1 MRAAFNPAYDRTV
14 QSGGPSQPGEIVNI
28 KPFATETFFA
38 RYEFSTPHLLC
49 ASDCETLTTGELLR
63 LAGMDAADLLGQ
75 RLGYTDSQG
84 DPALR
89 AAIAALYAN
98 VSAEQIVMLGAP
110 EEGIY
115 LTMRTL
121 LEPGD
126 HVVALTPAYDSL
138 LNLAEHIS
146 GNVTPWPVRPTP
158 GGWELDPAELARLLR
173 PDTRLVI
180 VNFPHNP
187 TGYLPAA
194 ETWAALLDIVRHHG
208 AWLLCDEMYR
218 GLERDP
224 ADGLPSAADTYE
236 RAIVLSGLSKA
247 HGLPGLRAGW
257 LLVRDATTRAALI
270 NWKHYTTICPPAPSE
285 RLALAALQAHTPL
298 VERSRGIIAANL
310 QLAEAF
316 FARHAAQFDWRP
328 PRAGSVALVG
338 LRDVASASEYCHT
351 LAHEVGVLLLPGP
364 YLGAGDDCVRF
375 GFGRLGFA
383 AALARY
389 EAYLLASRG
398 AGM

>member
-1 MRAAFNPAYDRTV
+1 MDIR
-14 QSGGPSQPGEIVNI
+14 
-28 KPFATETFFA
+28 PFATEQYFA
-38 RYEFSTPHLLC
+38 RYEFITPHILC

-63 LAGMDAADLLGQ
+63 LAGLDAADLLGQ
-75 RLGYTDSQG
+75 RLSYTESQG

-89 AAIAALYAN
+89 AAVAALYEDVPPEA
-98 VSAEQIVMLGAP
+98 VVLLGAP

-115 LTMRTL
+115 LTLRAL

-146 GNVTPWPVRPTP
+146 GNVSHWPVRPVP
-158 GGWELDPAELARLLR
+158 GGWALDPAELERLIQ

-187 TGYLPAA
+187 TGYLPPPDVF
-194 ETWAALLDIVRHHG
+194 AALIAIVRRRG

-218 GLERDP
+218 GLERD
-224 ADGLPSAADTYE
+224 AGDRLPSAADRYE
-236 RAIVLSGLSKA
+236 RAIVLAGLSKT

-257 LLVRDATTRAALI
+257 LVVRDPALRASLI
-270 NWKHYTTICPPAPSE
+270 NWKHYTTICPPAPTE
-285 RLALAALQAHTPL
+285 LLATAALLAHAPL
-298 VERSRGIIAANL
+298 VARSRGIIAANL

-316 FARHAAQFDWRP
+316 FARHAARFDWRP

-338 LRDVASASEYCHT
+338 LDAPSATDTCHALARDA
-351 LAHEVGVLLLPGP
+351 GVLLLPGP
-364 YLGAGDDCVRF
+364 CLGADDHSVRF
-375 GFGRLGFA
+375 GFGRVGFR
-383 AALARY
+383 AALEQYDRY
-389 EAYLLASRG
+389 LNG
-398 AGM
+398 

>member
-1 MRAAFNPAYDRTV
+1 V
-14 QSGGPSQPGEIVNI
+14 IVNI

-49 ASDCETLTTGELLR
+49 ASDCETLTTGELLG
-63 LAGMDAADLLGQ
+63 LAGLDAADLLGQ

-89 AAIAALYAN
+89 AAIAALYEH
-98 VSAEQIVMLGAP
+98 VTAEEIVVLGAP

-121 LEPGD
+121 LAPGD

-138 LNLAEHIS
+138 LNLAEHVS
-146 GNVTPWPVRPTP
+146 GNVTRWPVRPVAD
-158 GGWELDPAELARLLR
+158 GWALDPAELEQLLR

-187 TGYLPAA
+187 TGYLPPA
-194 ETWAALLDIVRHHG
+194 ETFAALLDVVRGHG
-208 AWLLCDEMYR
+208 AWLLGDEMYR

-224 ADGLPSAADTYE
+224 ADRLPSAADAYE
-236 RAIVLSGLSKA
+236 RAIVLSGLSKT

-257 LLVRDATTRAALI
+257 LIVRDPATRAALI

-285 RLALAALQAHTPL
+285 RLGLAALLAHGPL

-310 QLAEAF
+310 QLAEPF
-316 FARHAAQFDWRP
+316 FARHTARFEWRP

-338 LRDVASASEYCHT
+338 LRGVASATDYCHE
-351 LAHEVGVLLLPGP
+351 LARDAGVLLLPGP
-364 YLGAGDDCVRF
+364 YLGAGDDSVRF
-375 GFGRLGFA
+375 GFGRLGFG
-383 AALARY
+383 AALERY
-389 EAYLLASRG
+389 ESYLSEEERG
-398 AGM
+398 TQRYAEERRVTQRKKGGI

>member
-1 MRAAFNPAYDRTV
+1 MGDT
-14 QSGGPSQPGEIVNI
+14 VNI

-75 RLGYTDSQG
+75 RLSYTDSQG

-89 AAIAALYAN
+89 AAIATLYDSVA
-98 VSAEQIVMLGAP
+98 AEEIVMLGAP

-138 LNLAEHIS
+138 VNLAEHVS

-173 PDTRLVI
+173 PDTRLII

-194 ETWAALLDIVRHHG
+194 ETWAALLDIARNHS

-218 GLERDP
+218 GLEGNP
-224 ADGLPSAADTYE
+224 ADRLPSAADGYE
-236 RAIVLSGLSKA
+236 RAIVLSGLSKT
-247 HGLPGLRAGW
+247 HGLPGLRVGW
-257 LLVRDATTRAALI
+257 LIVRDAATRAALI

-285 RLALAALQAHTPL
+285 RLALAALQAHEPL
-298 VERSRGIIAANL
+298 VERSRGIIASNL

-316 FARHAAQFDWRP
+316 FARHSAQFAWRA

-338 LRDVASASEYCHT
+338 LRGVASATDYCHA
-351 LAHEVGVLLLPGP
+351 LARDAGVLLLPGP
-364 YLGAGDDCVRF
+364 YLGAADDSVRF
-375 GFGRLGFA
+375 GFGRLGFG
-383 AALARY
+383 AALEHY
-389 EAYLLASRG
+389 EAYLDNDRSASFPHVR
-398 AGM
+398 

>member
-1 MRAAFNPAYDRTV
+1 M
-14 QSGGPSQPGEIVNI
+14 NI

-89 AAIAALYAN
+89 AAIAALYAS
-98 VSAEQIVMLGAP
+98 VTAEESVILGAP

-138 LNLAEHIS
+138 VNLAEHVS

-158 GGWELDPAELARLLR
+158 GGWEVDPAELARLLR
-173 PDTRLVI
+173 PDTRLII

-187 TGYLPAA
+187 TGYLPSA
-194 ETWAALLDIVRHHG
+194 ETLAALLDIARGHG

-218 GLERDP
+218 GLETLS
-224 ADGLPSAADTYE
+224 ADRLASAADGYE
-236 RAIVLSGLSKA
+236 RAIVLSGLSKT
-247 HGLPGLRAGW
+247 HGLPGLRVGW
-257 LLVRDATTRAALI
+257 LIVRDAATRAALI

-285 RLALAALQAHTPL
+285 RLALAALQAHAPL
-298 VERSRGIIAANL
+298 VERSRGIIATNL

-316 FARHAAQFDWRP
+316 FARHAAQFVWRA

-338 LRDVASASEYCHT
+338 LRGVASASDYCHA
-351 LAHEVGVLLLPGP
+351 LARDAGVLLLPGP
-364 YLGAGDDCVRF
+364 YLGAGDDSVRF
-375 GFGRLGFA
+375 GFGRLGFG
-383 AALARY
+383 AALEQY
-389 EAYLLASRG
+389 ESYLSLRPFLSQ
-398 AGM
+398 

>member
-1 MRAAFNPAYDRTV
+1 M
-14 QSGGPSQPGEIVNI
+14 NI

-63 LAGMDAADLLGQ
+63 LAGLDAADLLEQ
-75 RLGYTDSQG
+75 RLSYTESRG

-89 AAIAALYAN
+89 AAIAGLYET
-98 VSAEQIVMLGAP
+98 VRPEEVVMLGAP

-115 LTMRTL
+115 LTLRTL

-138 LNLAEHIS
+138 LNLAEHVS
-146 GNVTPWPVRPTP
+146 GNVTRWPVRPAP
-158 GGWELDPAELARLLR
+158 GGWTLDLAELEQLARS
-173 PDTRLVI
+173 DTRLII

-194 ETWAALLDIVRHHG
+194 ETFAALLDVARANG

-218 GLERDP
+218 GLEQYP
-224 ADGLPSAADTYE
+224 ADRLPSAADGYE
-236 RAIVLSGLSKA
+236 RAIVLSGLSKT

-257 LLVRDATTRAALI
+257 LIVRDAAVRAALI
-270 NWKHYTTICPPAPSE
+270 NWKHYTTICPPAPTE
-285 RLALAALQAHTPL
+285 LLAAAALRAHAPL
-298 VERSRGIIAANL
+298 VERSRGIITANL
-310 QLAEAF
+310 QLAESF
-316 FARHAAQFDWRP
+316 FARHAARFEWRR

-338 LRDVASASEYCHT
+338 LRGVVSATAYCHA
-351 LAHEVGVLLLPGP
+351 LAREAGVLLLPGP

-375 GFGRLGFA
+375 GFGRLGFGE
-383 AALARY
+383 ALTRY
-389 EAYLLASRG
+389 EEYLDSV
-398 AGM
+398 